1 MAGSIDSSQPVADDL
16 PATVKIQHWSS
27 RRGPATL
34 RRLIDAA
41 CDRCRARRP
50 DRALL
55 PRRYGRDH
63 QAHVCALWIEVLSGA
78 ADSTRWHGGNESM
91 LAHRRGLAG
100 RQDPPLRF
108 GHAP

>member
-34 RRLIDAA
+34 RRLIDAF
-41 CDRCRARRP
+41 CDRVERDDLIGP
-50 DRALL
+50 FF
-55 PRRYGRDH
+55 PVGMGEDH
-63 QAHVCALWIEVLSGA
+63 QAHVCAWWIEVLSGA
-78 ADSTRWHGGNESM
+78 ADSTRWHGSNEST
-91 LAHRRGLAG
+91 LAHRRGPAG
-100 RQDPPLRF
+100 RQDLPLRF